1 MWRCRRRRRGCGVE
15 AVRESVA
22 AVVDINREHIPS
34 PLAPKEVVCFS
45 YLAIPPTKCNSG
57 IRDFGGGRHRGGQG
71 GGGDQFPKG
80 SGVEG
85 WCGRGADLRPSVAKV
100 E

>member
-34 PLAPKEVVCFS
+34 QTGSQRGWGFA
-45 YLAIPPTKCNSG
+45 YLVFPPKCNSG
-57 IRDFGGGRHRGGQG
+57 MPCGESGGGRRRGG
-71 GGGDQFPKG
+71 
-80 SGVEG
+80 
-85 WCGRGADLRPSVAKV
+85 RG
-100 E
+100 